1 MYLVSELGTLVN
13 LATHQAPLFQAPL
26 EGVGG
31 LSHSKDQHA
40 DKLSRVYS

>member
-31 LSHSKDQHA
+31 LSEKKEKMD
-40 DKLSRVYS
+40 